1 MMLNFNCRGV
11 CDMTNNNFKW
21 LINDINSSLVLKV
34 IYKKNDVREEYA
46 IFDVFDVV
54 GATGDKINI
63 ETANIDDLTKFLT
76 LGMVRFVNTDDISDI
91 LDVPFRNL
99 NMLYQ
104 NGNIIGVDT
113 NKLIP
118 MSKLEAFSIIDGSVK
133 NEYFVFS
140 ALINDISDDLKEM
153 MKIASEFGSYGMQE
167 KFVALDKITMI
178 NHYRL
183 MEDNKNRN
191 LR

>member
-1 MMLNFNCRGV
+1 
-11 CDMTNNNFKW
+11 MTNNNFKW

-118 MSKLEAFSIIDGSVK
+118 MSKLESFSIIDGSVK